1 MTFKEFFNEWLLTF
15 SAKKS
20 LFSSIKIE
28 RFISFKNAN
37 IIIMVYFFMRMFGL
51 GYADKV
57 PVEVIGVLVSMLL
70 GYGAWN
76 TVQGRKNKEVDNKE
90 QEPKQE

>member
-1 MTFKEFFNEWLLTF
+1 
-15 SAKKS
+15 
-20 LFSSIKIE
+20 
-28 RFISFKNAN
+28 
-37 IIIMVYFFMRMFGL
+37 MVYFFMRMFGL

>member
-1 MTFKEFFNEWLLTF
+1 MTFKEFLSELLLTF

-37 IIIMVYFFMRMFGL
+37 IIIMVYFFMYIFDF
-51 GYADKV
+51 GYAKNI
-57 PVEVIGVLVSMLL
+57 PIEVIIALVGMLL
-70 GYGAWN
+70 GYGGWN

-90 QEPKQE
+90 PKQE